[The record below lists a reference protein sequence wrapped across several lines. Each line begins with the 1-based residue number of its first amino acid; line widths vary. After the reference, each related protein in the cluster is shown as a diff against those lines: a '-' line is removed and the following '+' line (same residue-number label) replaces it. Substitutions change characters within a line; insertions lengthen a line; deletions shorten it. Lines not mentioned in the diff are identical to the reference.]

1 LHTGEVELRDHDVGG
16 IAVHIAARVMALARP
31 GEILT
36 SRTIRDLVAGSG
48 ISADDRGL
56 HALKGLDE
64 TWQLFAITRP

>member
-1 LHTGEVELRDHDVGG
+1 
-16 IAVHIAARVMALARP
+16 MALAGL

-48 ISADDRGL
+48 ISVDDRGL